1 MNIDFTTPMTFYE
14 LLAIILAALA
24 LIFPCLKWVYDKYI
38 KRLKFDFLPSGNI
51 SIFFNKSGS
60 YISLGGVYDAKNK
73 NVAVKN
79 ISAKVTRLSD
89 KAVLSLGW
97 SSFESPVFRRIA
109 NNYETTF
116 ETAHPFKVEADMLT
130 PVFVEFTN
138 SEENSGEIIAGILKP
153 IHMKANSDLNTS
165 NTTVQT
171 YDPLFRA
178 SAEYKKAL
186 LEMNDLFFWKQ
197 GNYRIELITE
207 YNDSTFI
214 CYSNFTLSKED
225 SEKLRANIEEMFVEP
240 LANRVNCRITI
251 NTVRKKFELDNTS
264 AK

>member
-1 MNIDFTTPMTFYE
+1 MKFDFSVPMTFYE
-14 LLAIILAALA
+14 LLAIVLAALA
-24 LIFPCLKWVYDKYI
+24 LIIPLVKWIYDKYI
-38 KRLKFDFLPSGNI
+38 KKLKISFLPSGNI
-51 SIFFNKSGS
+51 GIYFNKSGA
-60 YISLGGVYDAKNK
+60 YISLGGVYDTKNK
-73 NVAVKN
+73 NAAVKN

-97 SSFESPVFRRIA
+97 SSFESPVFRKIA

-138 SEENSGEIIAGILKP
+138 NEENSGEIIAGILKP
-153 IHMKANSDLNTS
+153 IHMKANSDLNNS
-165 NTTVQT
+165 NITVQA
-171 YDPLFRA
+171 YDPTFRV
-178 SAEYKKAL
+178 SPEYKKAL

-207 YNDSTFI
+207 YNDSEFR
-214 CYSNFTLSKED
+214 CYSNFMLSKED

-251 NTVRKKFELDNTS
+251 NTVRKKFELDNQS